1 MLASVLHLLLTF
13 SLLSFP
19 QSTVCHHSVFCTG
32 LKYQHWIELV
42 NGIPHINLDNL
53 TGGSIL
59 EKNIHLSGR
68 LNLSGSYVSLA
79 CFNGANF
86 RSQNW
91 GLFTLCEPTLSFT
104 SHTNVYEKS
113 CQVMRAIS
121 IHNALVMLGRA
132 DKKQNDVTNPAKT
145 NMDFNVDGKKKTSDS
160 FPNSWYIEK
169 L

>member
-1 MLASVLHLLLTF
+1 M
-13 SLLSFP
+13 
-19 QSTVCHHSVFCTG
+19 
-32 LKYQHWIELV
+32 
-42 NGIPHINLDNL
+42 NGIPHINLDNS

-79 CFNGANF
+79 CFHGANF

-91 GLFTLCEPTLSFT
+91 ALFTLREPTLSFT

-132 DKKQNDVTNPAKT
+132 DKKQNDVNNPAKT
-145 NMDFNVDGKKKTSDS
+145 SMDFNVDGKKNFKFFSKV
-160 FPNSWYIEK
+160 K
-169 L
+169 LY